1 MKSTHK
7 DIFHFLL
14 RLKLKKNK
22 MQKKYNMG
30 FFSASSTEIFRVDS
44 TVFSP
49 LVMASVL
56 TLSPLE

>member
-14 RLKLKKNK
+14 RPKLKKIRCKRNITWV
-22 MQKKYNMG
+22 
-30 FFSASSTEIFRVDS
+30 FSASSTEIFRVDS
-44 TVFSP
+44 TVFFP